1 MPSGSTLAVFAIA
14 ALVVLLVPGP
24 AVIYVATRAIEQG
37 RAAGLASVFGVAT
50 GSLIHVVAAAAGLSA
65 LLAASALAFNAV
77 KLLGAAYLI
86 VLGVRLIMAGQGRDR
101 TRRPAS
107 VRRIYVHGMAVQV
120 LNPKAA
126 LFFLAF
132 LPQFVDPTRGVAFQV
147 VVLGTVFIALG
158 VCSDSA
164 WALLASTA
172 GAWLRK
178 RPAFR
183 RRGER
188 VAGTVYVGL
197 GLTAAVAGHSSAP
210 TTEKALPF
218 EPGRWHR

>member
-1 MPSGSTLAVFAIA
+1 MPSGSSLVVFAIA
-14 ALVVLLVPGP
+14 AVVVLVVPGP

-37 RAAGLASVFGVAT
+37 RSAGLASVFGVAT
-50 GSLIHVVAAAAGLSA
+50 GGLLHVVAAAAGISA
-65 LLAASALAFNAV
+65 ILAASAVAFTV
-77 KLLGAAYLI
+77 TKLTGAAYLVLLGIRRI
-86 VLGVRLIMAGQGRDR
+86 VKAGPDEER
-101 TRRPAS
+101 TAPS
-107 VRRIYVHGMAVQV
+107 TSFRRIYFQGVVVQL

-126 LFFLAF
+126 LFILAF
-132 LPQFVDPTRGVAFQV
+132 LPQFVDPGGGGGVALQIL
-147 VVLGTVFIALG
+147 VLGTCFVALG

-172 GAWLRK
+172 GAWLRA

-197 GLTAAVAGHSSAP
+197 GLSAAIAGHSVP
-210 TTEKALPF
+210 RGKT
-218 EPGRWHR
+218 